1 MMIYKP
7 KSDNIVEISRIYQQ
21 FKYSIMD
28 DIDLEEL
35 NIKFYD
41 FIKENDLNPI
51 AIDIQF
57 YQYKSINVFLEFL
70 DEIECW
76 RCFHFINNNTLM
88 NCCLNKYIYS
98 NSDKHSIGE
107 SYRLLPYCIL
117 CKRNRAK
124 YCNMKYCKLCAKSQP
139 QFNEIFYIIPHEIF
153 SNEIMKYLKVVD
165 ICSLQKCCR
174 KMNSYLYDNTIW
186 NTLLLRQVSHKIKI
200 RTIQLLSEN
209 NSILELLSN
218 QDIDRYDMINRRRHY
233 CFKKI
238 FMFSTRIKT
247 QRLHTKSIIII
258 QKYVRRFKCKKDY
271 HLKYSDKMK

>member
-1 MMIYKP
+1 MMRKP
-7 KSDNIVEISRIYQQ
+7 KLDNIVEISRIYQQ

-28 DIDLEEL
+28 NIDLEEL

-41 FIKENDLNPI
+41 FIKDNDLNPI

-57 YQYKSINVFLEFL
+57 HQYKSINVFLEFL
-70 DEIECW
+70 DEIQCWEC
-76 RCFHFINNNTLM
+76 FNFINNKTLM
-88 NCCLNKYIYS
+88 NCSINKYIWNNHAKY
-98 NSDKHSIGE
+98 SIGK

-117 CKRNRAK
+117 CKRDRAR
-124 YCNMKYCKLCAKSQP
+124 YCNMKYCGSCVKSQSH
-139 QFNEIFYIIPHEIF
+139 FNEVFYTIPHEIF
-153 SNEIMKYLKVVD
+153 SNEIMKHLKVVD

-186 NTLLLRQVSHKIKI
+186 NTLFLNQVSDEKKI

-218 QDIDRYDMINRRRHY
+218 QDINRYDMINRRRHY

-238 FMFSTRIKT
+238 FMCSEKIKT
-247 QRLHTKSIIII
+247 KRLHTKSITII
-258 QKYVRRFKCKKDY
+258 QKYVRRFKCRRDY
-271 HLKYSDKMK
+271 LNVGETII